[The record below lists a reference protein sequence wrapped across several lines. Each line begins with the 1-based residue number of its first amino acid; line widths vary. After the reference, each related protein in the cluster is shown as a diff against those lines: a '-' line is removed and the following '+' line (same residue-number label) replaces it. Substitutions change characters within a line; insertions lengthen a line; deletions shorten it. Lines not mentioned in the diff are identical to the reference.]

1 MEAASDFR
9 CERCTKFHGIP
20 RLRSAPLG
28 MTRDFNPMT
37 LEDKQHDL
45 IARFRAI
52 EDTHERLAAITSRGK
67 KWPAPHERADAML
80 VPGCSS
86 RVWLTGEISEGVC
99 RFRMDADSPLVKG
112 LAALLCEL
120 YDGAPAAEVVSV
132 EPELA
137 TALGLDRMLSPTRL
151 NGFANIRAAIRR
163 FAEAHA

>member
-1 MEAASDFR
+1 MSLA
-9 CERCTKFHGIP
+9 
-20 RLRSAPLG
+20 
-28 MTRDFNPMT
+28 
-37 LEDKQHDL
+37 DKQTAM

-52 EDTHERLAAITSRGK
+52 EDSHERLAAITSRGK
-67 KWPAPHERADAML
+67 KWPAPIDAERTEAAL

-86 RVWLTGEISEGVC
+86 RVWLVGEVSEGVC

-120 YDGAPAAEVVSV
+120 YDGAPPGEVAAL

-151 NGFANIRAAIRR
+151 HGLASIRAAIRR
-163 FAEAHA
+163 FAEQHA

>member
-1 MEAASDFR
+1 MSLAE
-9 CERCTKFHGIP
+9 KQ
-20 RLRSAPLG
+20 SA
-28 MTRDFNPMT
+28 
-37 LEDKQHDL
+37 L
-45 IARFRAI
+45 IARYRAI
-52 EDTHERLAAITSRGK
+52 EDAHERLAAITSRGK
-67 KWPAPHERADAML
+67 KWPAPADAERTDAAL

-86 RVWLTGEISEGVC
+86 RVWLVGELREGVC

-120 YDGAPAAEVVSV
+120 YDGETVPEIVAV